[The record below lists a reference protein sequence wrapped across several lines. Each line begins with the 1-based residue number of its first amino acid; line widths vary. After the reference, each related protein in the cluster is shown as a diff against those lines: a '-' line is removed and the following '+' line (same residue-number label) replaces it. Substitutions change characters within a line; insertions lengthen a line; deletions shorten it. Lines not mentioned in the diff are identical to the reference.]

1 MYCICVIHGH
11 ECTAVCRVVC
21 LWSQFRPCVHR
32 LFLVYGMN
40 RMSSL
45 FLPFQGTCII
55 TNIGLCILPS
65 SPLFLPYRYLSRA
78 TGDPKFATAAEKVF
92 SILHNLHPADGLVP
106 IFISADSGRFTS
118 SKITFGA
125 LGDSYYEYLLKCW
138 IQGGKREPM
147 YVSPFPFPL
156 SPFPPFPSFLFPFS
170 LFPSFLALFMLP
182 PVFLPLTIRQR

>member
-1 MYCICVIHGH
+1 
-11 ECTAVCRVVC
+11 
-21 LWSQFRPCVHR
+21 
-32 LFLVYGMN
+32 
-40 RMSSL
+40 MSSL
-45 FLPFQGTCII
+45 P
-55 TNIGLCILPS
+55 PH
-65 SPLFLPYRYLSRA
+65 RYLSRA

-147 YVSPFPFPL
+147 YVTPS
-156 SPFPPFPSFLFPFS
+156 SFL
-170 LFPSFLALFMLP
+170 PSSVLLSVLLSCLSDVDKDDIDEMCWLGE
-182 PVFLPLTIRQR
+182 VVG